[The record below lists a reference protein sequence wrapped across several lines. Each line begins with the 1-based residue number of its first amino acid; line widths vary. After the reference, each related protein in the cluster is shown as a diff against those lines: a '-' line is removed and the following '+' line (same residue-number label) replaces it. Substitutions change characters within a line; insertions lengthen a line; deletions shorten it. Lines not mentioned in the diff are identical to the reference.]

1 MPEPDVGGTGSG
13 VDDGVGTSVVAGA
26 VGAGVGA
33 VGVPGMPGSCV
44 GYCVG

>member
-1 MPEPDVGGTGSG
+1 MPEPDVGGTRSG

-33 VGVPGMPGSCV
+33 VGAGGVPVMPGSGV
-44 GYCVG
+44 GS